1 MGAFDLPAALTY
13 VRSKTTSKKK
23 LFYIG
28 HSMGTMMFWVAINE
42 HQALMEDS
50 VELMVAMGPVAT
62 VKHIESPVR
71 ILAPV
76 SKEVNVSLQGPRAD
90 VTLRLPICF
99 YIFSQFIFHILGVNE
114 FAPPNWIIRAFE
126 KVACDPTMEQR
137 KLCSNILFLLTGYDQ
152 QQENSSPKTSHYKF
166 TF

>member
-28 HSMGTMMFWVAINE
+28 HSMGTSMFWAAMNE
-42 HQALMEDS
+42 RQSLMEDA

-62 VKHIESPVR
+62 VQHIESPVR

-90 VTLRLPICF
+90 DITTIHLLIYFIAVHLP
-99 YIFSQFIFHILGVNE
+99 HPGGE
-114 FAPPNWIIRAFE
+114 
-126 KVACDPTMEQR
+126 
-137 KLCSNILFLLTGYDQ
+137 
-152 QQENSSPKTSHYKF
+152 
-166 TF
+166 